1 MVTVPICPL
10 RGNPTRMPPV
20 KLLKVLLP
28 TAAAMALALAAC
40 GSDDEAGAAD
50 GPTIVATT
58 GVAADIVAAVAG
70 EDAEVIQLVPDGAG
84 PHSYAPSAREQ
95 QELADADLL
104 VYFSTGLEE
113 ALPLD
118 GAVDSFEIADHVA
131 ATRTFAEGEVEDE
144 HDRGGGQEADDDRDH
159 ESEVGDEHGHEA
171 GATDPHVWTDPTRIE
186 SALPELADALGEID
200 REHAASYRQRAEAYA
215 EELDRLDAELARMVD
230 EIPAANRKL
239 VTSHDVLG
247 YFADRYGLEFVGA
260 PFGLSPEAEASAG
273 GVAELIGLVE
283 TEGVPAVFAQT
294 GDDPKVL
301 RQVADEA
308 GVEVVD
314 DLLVESLSGDA
325 DSYVEMMELTGRR
338 IADALSG

>member
-1 MVTVPICPL
+1 
-10 RGNPTRMPPV
+10 MPPI
-20 KLLKVLLP
+20 KSLRLLLP
-28 TAAAMALALAAC
+28 TAAAIALALAAC
-40 GSDDEAGAAD
+40 GSDDEARAVD

-70 EDAEVIQLVPDGAG
+70 EEAEVIQLVPDGAS

-95 QELADADLL
+95 RDLADADLL
-104 VYFSTGLEE
+104 VYFSAELEQ

-118 GAVDSFEIADHVA
+118 GAADSFEIAEHVA
-131 ATRTFAEGEVEDE
+131 ATRTFAEGDE
-144 HDRGGGQEADDDRDH
+144 HGDDEHADEEGPGGGADEA
-159 ESEVGDEHGHEA
+159 GDGHGHEA

-186 SALPELADALGEID
+186 SALPDLAHALGEID
-200 REHAASYRQRAEAYA
+200 PEHAAGYRERAEAYA
-215 EELDRLDAELARMVD
+215 EELDRLDAELVRMVD

-301 RQVADEA
+301 RKVADEA

-314 DLLVESLSGDA
+314 DLLVESLSDDA
-325 DSYVEMMELTGRR
+325 DSYVEMMELTGQR
-338 IADALSG
+338 IADALSP